1 MFHWNILG
9 CVGGGGEGSCK
20 GTQGP
25 RGCPPANLSPICDK
39 MKENEKARVRHLTRT
54 MKIGTDEI

>member
-9 CVGGGGEGSCK
+9 CVGGGEGSCK
-20 GTQGP
+20 GTQGQ

-39 MKENEKARVRHLTRT
+39 MKENEKTRVRYLTRT
-54 MKIGTDEI
+54 MKLGTDEI

>member
-1 MFHWNILG
+1 MCW
-9 CVGGGGEGSCK
+9 GGEGSCK

-39 MKENEKARVRHLTRT
+39 MKENEKARVRYLTRT